1 MYQREPWKGRVA
13 PFRIFGNLYFVGTEP
28 ASCHLIDTHD
38 GLILIDTG
46 YPQSAYLV
54 IESIWELGFK
64 PADVRCIVHSHGHYD
79 HMGATRA
86 FVELT
91 HARTFIGA
99 PDAAYVTGPNPLNW
113 AGEDG
118 YDFTEFF
125 TPDVLLKDGDVVELG
140 DTRIRCLSTPGHTP
154 GTLSFLFDVEEKGRV
169 LRAGMHGG
177 VGTNSLSTDYI
188 RRMGLPLALQQQFLD
203 GLDRLRQEHV
213 DIFIGNHVWNNDTVG
228 KGEALR
234 QNPAVNPFV
243 DETAWPLFLE
253 RCRANALACF
263 AQKEA

>member
-1 MYQREPWKGRVA
+1 MYQREPWKGRVS
-13 PFRIFGNLYFVGTEP
+13 PFRIFGNLYFAGTVP

-64 PADVRCIVHSHGHYD
+64 PADVRYIVHSHGHYD

-86 FVELT
+86 LVELT
-91 HARTFIGA
+91 HAKTFIGA
-99 PDAAYVTGPNPLNW
+99 PDAAYVTGPTDLNW
-113 AGEDG
+113 AVEDG

-125 TPDVLLKDGDVVELG
+125 TPDVLLHEGDIVELG
-140 DTRIRCLSTPGHTP
+140 NTRIRCLSTPGHTP
-154 GTLSFLFDVEEKGRV
+154 GTMSFFFDVEEKGRV

-177 VGTNSLSTDYI
+177 VGMNTLSSDYI
-188 RRMGLPLALQQQFLD
+188 QRRGLPLSLQQQFLD
-203 GLDRLRQEHV
+203 GLDRLGQEHV
-213 DIFIGNHVWNNDTVG
+213 DIFIGNHVGNNDTVG

-234 QNPAVNPFV
+234 QNPAVNPFI
-243 DETAWPLFLE
+243 DENAWPAFLE
-253 RCRANALACF
+253 KCRQNAQACF
-263 AQKEA
+263 GPKGA